1 MLFCV
6 IRGEGTFFAVTPRA
20 ILPVIQVLLLEQ
32 MYAAIYKQKNIFLSM
47 FVRYYLYTVRT
58 ITIIFGA
65 LFTLLSIGIT
75 AIIVGLVGL
84 VGAGKD
90 FWSVWIV
97 QLDAVCILAAL
108 ACWIVLVRDIN
119 KKSRDQKIS

>member
-1 MLFCV
+1 
-6 IRGEGTFFAVTPRA
+6 
-20 ILPVIQVLLLEQ
+20 
-32 MYAAIYKQKNIFLSM
+32 MYAAIYKQKNIFLSV

-58 ITIIFGA
+58 IAIIFGA

-75 AIIVGLVGL
+75 AIIVGLAGL

-108 ACWIVLVRDIN
+108 ACWIVLIRDIN
-119 KKSRDQKIS
+119 KKRKEHK

>member
-1 MLFCV
+1 
-6 IRGEGTFFAVTPRA
+6 
-20 ILPVIQVLLLEQ
+20 
-32 MYAAIYKQKNIFLSM
+32 M
-47 FVRYYLYTVRT
+47 FVSSYLYTVRT

-75 AIIVGLVGL
+75 VIIAGLVGL

-97 QLDAVCILAAL
+97 QFNAVCILVAL
-108 ACWIVLVRDIN
+108 ACWITLIRDIN
-119 KKSRDQKIS
+119 KKRREREIS

>member
-1 MLFCV
+1 
-6 IRGEGTFFAVTPRA
+6 
-20 ILPVIQVLLLEQ
+20 
-32 MYAAIYKQKNIFLSM
+32 M
-47 FVRYYLYTVRT
+47 FVRCYLYTVRT

-75 AIIVGLVGL
+75 IIIAGLVGL

-97 QLDAVCILAAL
+97 QLDAVCILVAL

-119 KKSRDQKIS
+119 KKRKERETS

>member
-1 MLFCV
+1 
-6 IRGEGTFFAVTPRA
+6 
-20 ILPVIQVLLLEQ
+20 
-32 MYAAIYKQKNIFLSM
+32 M
-47 FVRYYLYTVRT
+47 FVSSYLYTVRT

-75 AIIVGLVGL
+75 VIIAGLVGL

-97 QLDAVCILAAL
+97 QLDAVCILVAL
-108 ACWIVLVRDIN
+108 ACWITLIRDIN
-119 KKSRDQKIS
+119 KKRREREIS